1 MKNTLYILFASILA
15 LSLSNCSKTPEKEA
29 PKNQQTEAEN
39 YNNIEVTNAQFES
52 NEMELGS
59 ITEQSFPSIIKITG
73 MIDVPP
79 QSKEIIS
86 SFSGGYVKKSNL
98 LIGDKVKK
106 GQALVTIEN
115 PYFVELQQEYLEIV
129 EQLTYL
135 KSEYERQKVLFDEKI
150 TSQKNYLKAESEY
163 KRSIAKA
170 NGFRKKLQM
179 LNINPTKVEEGKITS
194 VITLYASISGSIT
207 QINVSKGVYV
217 SSADAI
223 MEIINT
229 DHIHIELTAFE
240 KDLMRIKEGQKIN
253 FKIPE
258 ASETIYDADVHLVGT
273 SIDEITRTAKVHGH
287 LQDDEKNNFAI
298 GMFVDAE
305 IETSSSNAIAVP
317 ENAIVERG
325 EETVIL
331 KLESFENDI
340 YTFKT
345 IEVSVGKKH
354 NGFVEIASENL
365 KPTDKILTNGAY
377 GLIGYE
383 TKGHNH

>member
-1 MKNTLYILFASILA
+1 MKNIIYILFTSILA
-15 LSLSNCSKTPEKEA
+15 LSLSNCSKTSEKA
-29 PKNQQTEAEN
+29 ASKNQQIEAKN
-39 YNNIEVTNAQFES
+39 HNDIEVTKAQFES
-52 NEMELGS
+52 SRMALSG
-59 ITEQSFPSIIKITG
+59 ITEQSFPSIIKTTG
-73 MIDVPP
+73 MIDAPP
-79 QSKEIIS
+79 QSIEIIS
-86 SFSGGYVKKSNL
+86 SFSGGFIKKSTL

-115 PYFVELQQEYLEIV
+115 PDFIELQQEYLETV

-170 NGFRKKLQM
+170 NGLRKKLQL
-179 LNINPTKVEEGKITS
+179 LNINPQNVEQGNITS
-194 VITLYASISGSIT
+194 IITLYASISGSIT

-217 SSADAI
+217 SPADTI

-240 KDLMRIKEGQKIN
+240 KDLMQIKEGQKIK

-258 ASETIYDADVHLVGT
+258 ASKSFYDAEVHLVGT
-273 SIDEITRTAKVHGH
+273 SIDEISRTAKVHGH
-287 LQDDEKNNFAI
+287 LHDDEKNNFAI

-305 IETSSSNAIAVP
+305 IETTSSNVTAIP
-317 ENAIVERG
+317 ESAIVESG

-331 KLESFENDI
+331 KLESFKNDI
-340 YTFKT
+340 YTFET
-345 IEVSVGKKH
+345 IEVSIGKKY
-354 NGFVEIASENL
+354 NGFVEIVSENL
-365 KPTDKILTNGAY
+365 KSTDKILTNGAY
-377 GLIGYE
+377 GLIGSE
-383 TKGHNH
+383 SGGHNH